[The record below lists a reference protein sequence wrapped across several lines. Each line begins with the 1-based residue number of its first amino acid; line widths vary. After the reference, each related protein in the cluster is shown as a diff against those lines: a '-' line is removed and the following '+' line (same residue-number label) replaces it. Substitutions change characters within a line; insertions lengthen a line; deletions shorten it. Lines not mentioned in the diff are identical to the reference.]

1 MKNKSLKIIALT
13 AMTIFNLMVV
23 FAATFAWFYAT
34 KNNLKGSNIAM
45 QIDAQELHI
54 DYNLYK
60 FDEDEKEIVEIDKFN
75 LNTYDSI
82 IKERNTN
89 TPLVVKVIVAGNIF
103 ENKTTSDVLIELT
116 CNESSYY
123 TSYLS
128 NIINFRFKSF
138 TLDTNT
144 ISDTYYSAKEEL
156 LPETPITFFTTTK
169 LTTRQL
175 TISNAPII
183 NSTITIY
190 GLVDY
195 DEDLIDDFIS
205 INQLTLDTMPVFQND
220 LNYIRFSVHE

>member
-34 KNNLKGSNIAM
+34 KNNLKGSNIAL

-54 DYNLYK
+54 NYNLYK
-60 FDEDEKEIVEIDKFN
+60 FDEDEKQIVEVEKFD

-82 IKERNTN
+82 IKERNIN

-103 ENKTTSDVLIELT
+103 ENKAASDVSIELT
-116 CNESSYY
+116 CTEEVQF
-123 TSYLS
+123 TSFLS

-138 TLDTNT
+138 ILDTST

-156 LPETPITFFTTTK
+156 LSETPTTFFTTTK

-183 NSTITIY
+183 NNTITIY

-205 INQLTLDTMPVFQND
+205 INQLTLETMPAFQND

>member
-1 MKNKSLKIIALT
+1 MIKSKSLKIIAMT

-23 FAATFAWFYAT
+23 FAATFAWFIAA
-34 KNNLKGSNIAM
+34 KNLNGNDIAV

-60 FDEDEKEIVEIDKFN
+60 FDEDEKQIVEVEKFD

-89 TPLVVKVIVAGNIF
+89 TPLVAKVIVAGTVF
-103 ENKTTSDVLIELT
+103 ENKASSDVSIELT

-123 TSYLS
+123 TSFLS

-156 LPETPITFFTTTK
+156 LSETPITFFTTTK

-183 NSTITIY
+183 NNTITIY

-205 INQLTLDTMPVFQND
+205 VNQLTLDTMPVFQND

>member
-1 MKNKSLKIIALT
+1 MKSKSLKIIALT

-23 FAATFAWFYAT
+23 FAATFAWFYTT
-34 KNNLKGSNIAM
+34 KNNLKGSNIAL

-54 DYNLYK
+54 NYNLYK
-60 FDEDEKEIVEIDKFN
+60 FDEDEKQIVEVEKFD

-82 IKERNTN
+82 IKERNAN

-103 ENKTTSDVLIELT
+103 ENKTASDVSIELT
-116 CNESSYY
+116 CNEEVQF

-138 TLDTNT
+138 TLDTTT
-144 ISDTYYSAKEEL
+144 ISDIYYSAKEEL
-156 LPETPITFFTTTK
+156 LSETPTTFFTTTK

-183 NSTITIY
+183 NNTITIY

-205 INQLTLDTMPVFQND
+205 INQLTLETMPAFQND